1 MVQRCEQFAGT
12 RIVQTALDADG
23 TLAHGRKRQLWRQG
37 HANARLQPQTLEA
50 GNGEDNGIV
59 IAVIQLAQTRAD
71 VTAQRAND
79 QVRTALCQLTL
90 TA

>member
-23 TLAHGRKRQLWRQG
+23 TLSHGRERQLWRQRL
-37 HANARLQPQTLEA
+37 ANARLKPQTLKA

-79 QVRTALCQLTL
+79 QVRATFRQLTL
-90 TA
+90 TT